1 MSDNINESQVD
12 DIKNY
17 KISFASDIKD
27 SISSDDETVI
37 VSGFDVQLS
46 EQETNWMRDALQRF
60 DKGGSQYSVVLNE
73 ESSSGTAK
81 TTTLD
86 DIDDLAFN
94 AQSDISK
101 IQKINA
107 LVRQASN
114 EDDIIGKVHE
124 AVESNLNSNVRISFD
139 TLPSDYDEGIKLEAE
154 SEIERFDKE
163 INVNDI
169 VTIAITTTYDEG
181 NCIQYLRSKKSKGI
195 YHHVV
200 DRYPLGVA
208 LISDYSMNTIP
219 YVLIDT
225 SELTNRLQ
233 KTMLK
238 SKKNKPLFFKNTAEE
253 IKNNYP
259 KEVTKAYTSK
269 EKYAILDVQRTGVNR
284 FGNMNRKYGISPVF
298 KALKPKIMLDTF
310 DKTDNVN
317 AKAKAKKIIA
327 QYLKKEVLG
336 QRGEKKG
343 LEDMAYA
350 HDCLVQAFKNKT
362 VLYTPP
368 GSVEK
373 IEYVEPKVE
382 MTNTETITQ
391 YRSRVTSAL
400 GISFL
405 NTDGKQTVSTA
416 NISIKQLM
424 KTINK
429 IAERQEKILQRWY
442 EVVLS
447 EAGIPIEYCPT
458 PHILDS
464 EMLEFEIKKDLV
476 EFLFSK
482 LNCSYQTAY
491 EFLGMDFDNEV
502 VRRKS
507 EKENGYD
514 LILTPHPTSYNTS
527 GSDEIGAGR
536 PMGGTNEDNDVNEK
550 KQEYDK
556 NYRES
561 K

>member
-114 EDDIIGKVHE
+114 EDDIIGKVHG

-154 SEIERFDKE
+154 SEIERFHKE